1 MAGKTINELAE
12 RTALNGN
19 ENIPYQEG
27 NSNGRINP
35 NTLKKYIAPD
45 LSPYQKTADA
55 DKKYVAKEIGKRLMT
70 DAEGTKLAGLS
81 NYR

>member
-35 NTLKKYIAPD
+35 NTLKNI
-45 LSPYQKTADA
+45 
-55 DKKYVAKEIGKRLMT
+55 
-70 DAEGTKLAGLS
+70 
-81 NYR
+81 